1 MTNFYQQIN
10 ALVKN
15 SKNHKD
21 DLGNLF
27 FTELPNLI
35 EFSGKLNLL
44 DIGASVISEAPVYK
58 EFLTKDMAHLYAFDG
73 DERQIEKIIETYGNN
88 VSVIDAF
95 ISDGSVKTLYL
106 AEAMSGM
113 TSLKKPNL
121 TALKFFNNF
130 ENFGKILKEE
140 LVQTKKLDD
149 VDQIPSIDFLKMD
162 IQGSELDVMKNG
174 MEKLKDCL
182 AIQIEVSY
190 IPLYESQPTF
200 GEIDVYM
207 RSNGYVPHCFLDIKK
222 WSISPTIKNNNFRIP
237 FNQLLESDIVYIKNP
252 MDINHITDEQI
263 KKLILIS
270 HFFFKSYD
278 LAVFLLLELINRG
291 RIPTN
296 AQIKYLKMI
305 S

>member
-1 MTNFYQQIN
+1 
-10 ALVKN
+10 
-15 SKNHKD
+15 
-21 DLGNLF
+21 
-27 FTELPNLI
+27 
-35 EFSGKLNLL
+35 
-44 DIGASVISEAPVYK
+44 
-58 EFLTKDMAHLYAFDG
+58 
-73 DERQIEKIIETYGNN
+73 
-88 VSVIDAF
+88 
-95 ISDGSVKTLYL
+95 
-106 AEAMSGM
+106 
-113 TSLKKPNL
+113 
-121 TALKFFNNF
+121 
-130 ENFGKILKEE
+130 
-140 LVQTKKLDD
+140 
-149 VDQIPSIDFLKMD
+149 MD

-174 MEKLKDCL
+174 MKKLKDCL

-200 GEIDVYM
+200 GEVDVYM